1 MKVVGGQCR
10 GDNSGR
16 VLEPS
21 GCNCPLGEASFP
33 WGWWVR
39 GGPLVLSLS
48 RTQAPALTEFTL
60 KSYSPGAAPQPLQA
74 AFISCS
80 PHLYSSLPCP
90 CRGVCVCV
98 CVCVCACARALRFGV
113 GPYPISMGTTRQ
125 FGSLW
130 FILKPKTSSK
140 WLDL

>member
-10 GDNSGR
+10 GDKSGR
-16 VLEPS
+16 ALGPS

-39 GGPLVLSLS
+39 GGPLVLSLG

-74 AFISCS
+74 ALISCS

-98 CVCVCACARALRFGV
+98 CVCVCAQVWG
-113 GPYPISMGTTRQ
+113 
-125 FGSLW
+125 GSLSHCYGDHEAVW
-130 FILKPKTSSK
+130 FTLVYTETQN
-140 WLDL
+140 L